1 MKGDRY
7 RGRVIS
13 VEGFLDT
20 IKPGSRLFLSSE
32 PASPLYTINALINS
46 NRMNLMDLE
55 IVQLMTMGSF
65 LSTDSCER
73 LHFRLKTFHF
83 GESLSREICYGTFDY
98 IPAGILDIPRIFAR
112 NILDID
118 IAVIGVSPPDEKGR
132 MSPGIAVDVASLAA
146 AKAKIV
152 VAEVNPNMPFT
163 STDALISID
172 DVDYFIESNRPLP
185 ERPTRAYDETSD
197 RIGWNISNLVDDGST
212 VVMHV
217 GSIFDALAVHLKQKK
232 GLAILTTMV
241 SDWVIDLI
249 EGGVLASGN
258 GTDDD
263 CAVITNSCYGTRRLY
278 DYVHNNARIRFVPL
292 DFLHR
297 MLRVERVKPMVSVLN
312 VEKTDITCNTV
323 QFHAR
328 DNILSGYASKFLFAQ
343 MATQFGEGK
352 ALCALRSVDREG
364 KSAIVMT
371 LEGETERVRSTMG
384 VVHYVVTEYGVA
396 SLFGK
401 SVRER
406 AMALIDIA
414 HPSHRDDLLARA
426 KEEGLVHGDQIYVTR
441 NVVNYPAFLETV
453 EVFAKNVEV
462 KFRPIK
468 PTDEDMLRRQFY
480 TLSGN
485 SRYLRYF
492 TAIRLMPHK
501 NIQKYVNID
510 YEKTLCIVGI
520 VNKGGGEHIIA
531 EGRYSYNEDDKTH
544 EMGIVVSEDFQG
556 MGIASFLVNYL
567 LKIAA
572 ERGIK
577 KLSALVLHE
586 NKAMIRVF
594 ERADV
599 LPMKHGADG
608 IIEFIFELP

>member
-1 MKGDRY
+1 
-7 RGRVIS
+7 
-13 VEGFLDT
+13 
-20 IKPGSRLFLSSE
+20 
-32 PASPLYTINALINS
+32 
-46 NRMNLMDLE
+46 
-55 IVQLMTMGSF
+55 
-65 LSTDSCER
+65 
-73 LHFRLKTFHF
+73 
-83 GESLSREICYGTFDY
+83 
-98 IPAGILDIPRIFAR
+98 
-112 NILDID
+112 
-118 IAVIGVSPPDEKGR
+118 
-132 MSPGIAVDVASLAA
+132 
-146 AKAKIV
+146 V
-152 VAEVNPNMPFT
+152 VVEVNPNMPFT

-172 DVDYFIESNRPLP
+172 DVDYFIESNHPLP
-185 ERPTRAYDETSD
+185 ERPKRAYDETTD

-278 DYVHNNARIRFVPL
+278 DYVHNNALIRFVPL

-297 MLRVERVKPMVSVLN
+297 MLRVERVKPLVSVLN

-323 QFHAR
+323 QCHAR

-352 ALCALRSVDREG
+352 VLCVLRSVDREG
-364 KSAIVMT
+364 KSTIVMT

-384 VVHYVVTEYGVA
+384 VVHYVVTEYGIA

-414 HPSHRDDLLARA
+414 HPSHRDDLLAKA
-426 KEEGLVHGDQIYVTR
+426 KEEGLIHGDQIYVTS
-441 NVVNYPAFLETV
+441 NVVNYPAYLETV
-453 EVFAKNVEV
+453 KAFAKGVEV

-468 PTDEDMLRRQFY
+468 PSDEDMLRRQFY

-510 YEKTLCIVGI
+510 YEKTLSIVGI
-520 VNKGGGEHIIA
+520 VNEGGREHIIA

-567 LKIAA
+567 LKIAV

-586 NKAMIRVF
+586 NKAMLRVF

-599 LPMKHGADG
+599 HPMKHGVDEV
-608 IIEFIFELP
+608 IEFVFELP